1 MKETSLIICFIIN
14 LLICFGIPIG
24 TLIYLIVAKKKAVRS
39 FFVGVAVFLI
49 FQVFTRIPIIQYV
62 LPKMDWYNIMTT
74 IHPIIYGLFLG
85 VTAGLFEEIGRFLGF
100 KIGLK
105 KNRRWIDG
113 FAFGMGHGGIEAMVI
128 VGSTCIKN
136 LSLLISLNNGSF
148 DATKVGMNEESVRAL
163 IDGTSNLMVLVG
175 GIERIF
181 AITIQI
187 ALTLV
192 VLYGIREKKL
202 IYLRLAI
209 LSHTIIDS
217 PLVILPQVFGMGILG
232 LEIWAGIAA
241 LIALIFIIKSK
252 KLFKRLEGVN

>member
-14 LLICFGIPIG
+14 ILVCFGIPIC
-24 TLIYLIVAKKKAVRS
+24 TLIYLIVAKKKAVKS

-62 LPKMDWYNIMTT
+62 LPKMDWYNIMST

-105 KNRRWIDG
+105 KNRKWIDG
-113 FAFGMGHGGIEAMVI
+113 FAFGMGHGGIEAIVI
-128 VGSTCIKN
+128 VGSACIKN
-136 LSLLISLNNGSF
+136 LSMLIALNNGSF
-148 DATKVGMNEESVRAL
+148 DATKVGMSEDSVRAL
-163 IDGTSNLMVLVG
+163 IDGTSNMMVLVM

-187 ALTLV
+187 GLTLV

-202 IYLRLAI
+202 IYLGLAI

-217 PLVILPQVFGMGILG
+217 PIVIFSQVFGMGILG

-241 LIALIFIIKSK
+241 LISFIFIFKSK
-252 KLFKRLEGVN
+252 KLFERLEGVS